1 MQTIIFD
8 FGNVL
13 GKTVADEITAIFV
26 DDVKQRKIIRDVVF
40 DPEDWDRLNRGS
52 MTDEEMLAN
61 IDRRLP
67 QELWEDA
74 HTVYDNWT
82 NAIIPVFGMTSFVRE
97 LKQKGYGVYLLSN
110 ATMTFAQKYREIPWM
125 NSLLSR
131 FDGLVF
137 SAEVKMAKPDRE
149 IYEYLLTKYSLNAG
163 ECIFVDDCMPN
174 IEAANALG
182 IHGYCFD
189 GDVSKLRNF
198 VDVISAKIG

>member
-13 GKTVADEITAIFV
+13 GKTVADETTAIFV
-26 DDVKQRKIIRDVVF
+26 DDIKQRKIIRDVVF
-40 DPEDWDRLNRGS
+40 DPDDWDRLNRGI
-52 MTDEEMLAN
+52 MTDEEMLAK
-61 IDRRLP
+61 IDCRLP
-67 QELWEDA
+67 LELWEDA

-82 NAIIPVFGMTSFVRE
+82 NAVTPVSGMTSLVRG
-97 LKQKGYGVYLLSN
+97 LKQEGYGLYLLSN

-137 SAEVKMAKPDRE
+137 SAEVQMAKPDRE
-149 IYEYLLTKYSLNAG
+149 IYEYLLTKYSLNAE

-189 GDVSKLRNF
+189 GDAIKLRKF
-198 VDVISAKIG
+198 LGIVSI